1 MDVGIVVSNQLAF
14 VIGDRIGVNWRWI
27 ALEDFRRGL
36 EVELQMAA
44 IDPRIPESCLG
55 AIDKGK
61 LVFARLQQTPA
72 YYDNISVVVSVR

>member
-44 IDPRIPESCLG
+44 IDPRIPESCHN
-55 AIDKGK
+55 AIEKGK
-61 LVFARLQQTPA
+61 LVFARLQQTPR
-72 YYDNISVVVSVR
+72 YYDSISVAVSVR